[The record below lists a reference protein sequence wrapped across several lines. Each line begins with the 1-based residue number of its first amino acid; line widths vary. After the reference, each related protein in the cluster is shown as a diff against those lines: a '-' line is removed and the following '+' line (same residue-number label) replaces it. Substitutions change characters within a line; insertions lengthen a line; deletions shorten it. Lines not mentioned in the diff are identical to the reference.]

1 MRRPW
6 ILPCGTVVVMAVLTP
21 TVIRTTSTS
30 WTIGWSAILLGAVA
44 VLILLVLVERLAPPA
59 DQPGPDDTPET

>member
-1 MRRPW
+1 
-6 ILPCGTVVVMAVLTP
+6 MAVLTP

-44 VLILLVLVERLAPPA
+44 VLVLLVLVERLAPPA
-59 DQPGPDDTPET
+59 DQPGPYDTPET